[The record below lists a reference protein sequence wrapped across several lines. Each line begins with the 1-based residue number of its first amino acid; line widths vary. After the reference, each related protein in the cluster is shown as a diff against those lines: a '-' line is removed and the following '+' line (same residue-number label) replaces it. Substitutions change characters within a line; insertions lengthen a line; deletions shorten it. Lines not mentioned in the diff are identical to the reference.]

1 MKAVPEARK
10 AMRKQISCNFSASHC
25 NDIHLAYCSDRIQFQ
40 ISVGFQR
47 LPNQGNW
54 VVVSCTYRT
63 YKD

>member
-25 NDIHLAYCSDRIQFQ
+25 NVTHLAYCPDRIKFQ
-40 ISVGFQR
+40 VSVGFQR
-47 LPNQGNW
+47 LPNQGN
-54 VVVSCTYRT
+54 CCGYMYLRT